1 VLGGIMAVLKVD
13 DNYLREI
20 LKGVVREVIQDEILK
35 LKLSLISMVSDREM
49 EEIDREVGSPQKYEA
64 EEFETLEL

>member
-1 VLGGIMAVLKVD
+1 MAVLKVD
-13 DNYLREI
+13 DNYLRDI

-35 LKLSLISMVSDREM
+35 LKLSLLPMVSDKEM
-49 EEIDREVGSPQKYEA
+49 EEIDRVAGAPQKYEA

>member
-1 VLGGIMAVLKVD
+1 MAVLKVD

-20 LKGVVREVIQDEILK
+20 LRGVVREVIQDEILN
-35 LKLSLISMVSDREM
+35 LRLSLIPMVSDKEM
-49 EEIDREVGSPQKYEA
+49 DEIDCEVGSPQKYEA